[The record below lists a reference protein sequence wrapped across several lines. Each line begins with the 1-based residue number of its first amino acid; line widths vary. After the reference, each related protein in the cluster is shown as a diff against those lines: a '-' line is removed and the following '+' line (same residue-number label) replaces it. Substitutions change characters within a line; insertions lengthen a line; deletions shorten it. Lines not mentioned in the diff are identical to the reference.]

1 MNFYSHRTVA
11 EQASRLPE
19 AFQENYART
28 QLDRIILFDG
38 KEAVEVLGYFE
49 YSFLE
54 EKSYV
59 EQPVRSDDG
68 SIAEIDNYKTFL
80 TPRLIIKYNMMHIN
94 DYRTLM
100 KKLKENNGIIVEC
113 YDVVEDKRVKHEMY
127 FAPPSMPIIYQQYLM
142 ALGIQEYSIEMIGT
156 NSQTEMI
163 FTFDALECKAIKG
176 MTWREW
182 VNSDYNIYG
191 FVVRDDD
198 TIYNQTYN
206 TILYQALDSH
216 KVSPDEFVLMANYY
230 HV

>member
-1 MNFYSHRTVA
+1 MNFYSHRTVE

-19 AFQENYART
+19 AFQENYEKT

-59 EQPVRSDDG
+59 EQPTRSNYG
-68 SIAEIDNYKTFL
+68 SIAEIYNYKTFL

-127 FAPPSMPIIYQQYLM
+127 FAPPQMPIIYQQYLM

-156 NSQTEMI
+156 NSQSEISFKVNGT
-163 FTFDALECKAIKG
+163 TNTAIKG
-176 MTWREW
+176 MDWKDLIRST
-182 VNSDYNIYG
+182 DYNDGTFANSGSRI
-191 FVVRDDD
+191 
-198 TIYNQTYN
+198 TYN
-206 TILYQALDSH
+206 GATIKYENGENVGGTDFIISEH
-216 KVSPDEFVLMANYY
+216 NYTAWL
-230 HV
+230 